1 MASRAAPS
9 ETLAWWAR
17 AAQARRIAGLL
28 SPRDA
33 RVAEAYAAECED
45 HARAA
50 SFRAL
55 PSVERLTGIQQ
66 RGQRQFCEAAPVFGH
81 GSSPKLELLGA
92 PQHFGHTNPRAGIL
106 MGNL

>member
-1 MASRAAPS
+1 MDGQADDSMASRATPS

-33 RVAEAYAAECED
+33 RVAEAYAVECED

-55 PSVERLTGIQQ
+55 PSVQRLAS
-66 RGQRQFCEAAPVFGH
+66 RVANAPVV
-81 GSSPKLELLGA
+81 SPRQVLFC
-92 PQHFGHTNPRAGIL
+92 QN
-106 MGNL
+106 

>member
-1 MASRAAPS
+1 MGSKATPS

-33 RVAEAYAAECED
+33 QIAEAYAVECED

-50 SFRAL
+50 SFRGPPL
-55 PSVERLTGIQQ
+55 VRRLADRVANAAGVSP
-66 RGQRQFCEAAPVFGH
+66 RQVLFC
-81 GSSPKLELLGA
+81 
-92 PQHFGHTNPRAGIL
+92 QD
-106 MGNL
+106 